1 MPVLKLAVLGL
12 DAQIEMLLDAARR
25 RGDEIVIACDV
36 AADDPRLAGV
46 PRADAWEAIVDHRGS
61 DAVLVGHDGWNEQ
74 RAEGVR
80 KLVQAGRTILLSQ
93 PIDLSMLFAYELE
106 MIRRDSG
113 ARMIPFLPERL
124 HPYLATLRREIEASL
139 ASAGSIG
146 SIEAVECTRRMGDRS
161 RDIVLAQLARDGDLV
176 RGLIGDPE
184 RISTL
189 GGGDPERVWNTL
201 SVGFSGAAQ
210 VPLRW
215 QVMRGD
221 IAGLTIRLVGTEG
234 STSVEIPDGQ
244 VAEWTLRREP
254 GGSEERLSFD
264 RGDVI
269 LGLLHGDTR
278 ERIGDTP
285 GPATWDDAARAIE
298 LAETVPRSVAKGR
311 GIDLHQEEFSEL
323 GTFKGTMAS
332 LGCGLVLAALFVLL
346 LATLLGGIAREA
358 GWGFGERIASIW
370 PFAVLA
376 VLGLFLLLQL
386 LPLMIG
392 QDTPP
397 TRGPNGPSEP
407 PVRHE

>member
-201 SVGFSGAAQ
+201 SVGFSGATQ

-254 GGSEERLSFD
+254 GDRKRL
-264 RGDVI
+264 
-269 LGLLHGDTR
+269 
-278 ERIGDTP
+278 E
-285 GPATWDDAARAIE
+285 
-298 LAETVPRSVAKGR
+298 
-311 GIDLHQEEFSEL
+311 
-323 GTFKGTMAS
+323 
-332 LGCGLVLAALFVLL
+332 
-346 LATLLGGIAREA
+346 
-358 GWGFGERIASIW
+358 
-370 PFAVLA
+370 
-376 VLGLFLLLQL
+376 
-386 LPLMIG
+386 
-392 QDTPP
+392 
-397 TRGPNGPSEP
+397 
-407 PVRHE
+407 

>member
-1 MPVLKLAVLGL
+1 MPSMKLALLGF
-12 DAQIEMLLDAARR
+12 DPQIAMLLDAAGR
-25 RGDEIVIACDV
+25 RGDEIVLACDV
-36 AADDPRLAGV
+36 AADPRLAGV

-61 DAVLVGHDGWNEQ
+61 DAVLVGRDGWNEQ

-93 PIDLSMLFAYELE
+93 PLDMSMLFAYELE

-113 ARMIPFLPERL
+113 ARLIPFLPERL
-124 HPYLATLRREIEASL
+124 HPFLTTLRREIAASL
-139 ASAGSIG
+139 AAGGPIG
-146 SIEAVECTRRMGDRS
+146 GIEAIEYSRSMADRS
-161 RDIVLAQLARDGDLV
+161 RDSVLAQLARDADLV
-176 RGLIGDPE
+176 RCLIGDPE

-189 GGGDPERVWNTL
+189 GGGDPERVWSTL

-215 QVMRGD
+215 QMMRGGA
-221 IAGLTIRLVGTEG
+221 AGLTIRLVGAEG

-244 VAEWTLRREP
+244 VAEWRLRREP
-254 GGSEERLSFD
+254 GGDEERLPFD
-264 RGDVI
+264 RGDAI
-269 LGLLHGDTR
+269 IGLLHGDAR
-278 ERIGDTP
+278 ARIDDAP

-386 LPLMIG
+386 LPLLIG
-392 QDTPP
+392 QNTPP
-397 TRGPNGPSEP
+397 AGGRNNPSEP
-407 PVRHE
+407 SSRHE